1 MGKLFVFCA
10 LVLFSSRAENQ
21 AESYSVTFDIKDIM
35 DMSGIS
41 ELVNGDGQVFGKIE
55 LRKDGI
61 SVDDQIVDK
70 IDGVYQ
76 TSGSTNA
83 GITLNASMTKIQDSR
98 DGGLLWKREMLSQNG
113 ISWSSDGKTGVEL
126 KTVIGKGEVTIALEE
141 NMDSDL
147 QAMFLMERIH
157 HARALLISG
166 LAAY

>member
-1 MGKLFVFCA
+1 MVKLLVFCT
-10 LVLFSSRAENQ
+10 LMLFWSRADKQTER
-21 AESYSVTFDIKDIM
+21 YTVTFDIKDIM
-35 DMSGIS
+35 NMSGNS
-41 ELVNGDGQVFGKIE
+41 ELVNDAGQIRAEIE
-55 LRKDGI
+55 LRKDGV

-98 DGGLLWKREMLSQNG
+98 DGGLVWKREMLSQNG
-113 ISWSSDGKTGVEL
+113 ISWSSEGKTGVEL
-126 KTVIGKGEVTIALEE
+126 KTLIGKGEVTIALEE

-157 HARALLISG
+157 HARALLISE
-166 LAAY
+166 LASY